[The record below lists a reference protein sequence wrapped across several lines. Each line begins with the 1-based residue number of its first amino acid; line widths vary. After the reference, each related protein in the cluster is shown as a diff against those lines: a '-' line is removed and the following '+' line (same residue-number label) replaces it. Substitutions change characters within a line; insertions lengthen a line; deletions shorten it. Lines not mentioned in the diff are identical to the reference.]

1 MQSNTPSR
9 DTFSGKFGI
18 IAAAA
23 GSAIGLGNIWRFPY
37 VLGENG
43 GGAFLLVYLL
53 FVIMIGV
60 PVMISELLIGR
71 KAQLNVFGAFRKLAP
86 GKPWFM
92 IGVMGVGAAFL
103 ILGFYAVVAG
113 WTLQYVYY
121 SLTNALAGN
130 TPDQMIQVFEG
141 VQATK
146 GWSLFWTLLFMT
158 GTAYI
163 VSSGIEKGIEKY
175 TKILMPLLVLIILVL
190 NVRAVTLDGA
200 MAGLDFLFNPDFS
213 KLNSDVILEALGQAF
228 FSLSIGMG
236 VIVTYGSYIKKNESL
251 GGTALSV
258 SLADTLI
265 AVLAGV
271 AIFPAAFAFGMA
283 PNQGPGLVFV
293 TLPNIFNQMAGGYL
307 FGLLFFVLL
316 SIAAFTSSISLLEVV
331 VAYFTEELKL
341 RRKQATWIAAGIM
354 SLLAAL
360 CAFSDNAFGAF
371 DYVSS
376 NILLPI
382 GGLLV
387 VIFVGWVMEKNL
399 PRLEI
404 EADGRKAR
412 YYRGFRFIIKFL
424 APIAIALV
432 FLNGLGWI

>member
-37 VLGENG
+37 ILGENG

-86 GKPWFM
+86 GKPWFL

-141 VQATK
+141 VQSTK

-175 TKILMPLLVLIILVL
+175 KQSSS
-190 NVRAVTLDGA
+190 
-200 MAGLDFLFNPDFS
+200 FS
-213 KLNSDVILEALGQAF
+213 
-228 FSLSIGMG
+228 
-236 VIVTYGSYIKKNESL
+236 
-251 GGTALSV
+251 
-258 SLADTLI
+258 
-265 AVLAGV
+265 
-271 AIFPAAFAFGMA
+271 
-283 PNQGPGLVFV
+283 
-293 TLPNIFNQMAGGYL
+293 
-307 FGLLFFVLL
+307 
-316 SIAAFTSSISLLEVV
+316 
-331 VAYFTEELKL
+331 
-341 RRKQATWIAAGIM
+341 
-354 SLLAAL
+354 
-360 CAFSDNAFGAF
+360 
-371 DYVSS
+371 
-376 NILLPI
+376 
-382 GGLLV
+382 
-387 VIFVGWVMEKNL
+387 
-399 PRLEI
+399 
-404 EADGRKAR
+404 
-412 YYRGFRFIIKFL
+412 
-424 APIAIALV
+424 
-432 FLNGLGWI
+432 